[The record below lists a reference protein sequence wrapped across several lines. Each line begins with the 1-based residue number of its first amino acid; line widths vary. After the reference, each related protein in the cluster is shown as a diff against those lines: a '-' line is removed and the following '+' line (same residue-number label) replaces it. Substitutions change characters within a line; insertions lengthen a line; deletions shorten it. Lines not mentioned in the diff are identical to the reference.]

1 MSDYT
6 NFDWS
11 DVNNEVVF
19 GEEECFGSVTLSSDR
34 CNTEHL
40 AYIEIDDVNA
50 SVSLYE
56 KDLEEFIGACQSL
69 LTYIKKRNSGLNIF
83 VAGPGGLLHTVRD
96 VIEQV
101 RADGHHVYDWTSSPG
116 WEDPNRK
123 NLSQE
128 AINDARAIESADAIL
143 WVWREDWPSLGASY
157 EAGLARGLG
166 KPVVIYWPGFSTA
179 HADPNNRQQLYT
191 TAHLIYRDLECAL
204 LAIRGLVKSKKE
216 ASKS

>member
-19 GEEECFGSVTLSSDR
+19 GEEECFGSVTLSSNR

-50 SVSLYE
+50 SVSPLRE
-56 KDLEEFIGACQSL
+56 RPGGVHRSLSVTSDVHQEE
-69 LTYIKKRNSGLNIF
+69 NSGLNIF

-128 AINDARAIESADAIL
+128 AINDARAIPSADAIL
-143 WVWREDWPSLGASY
+143 WVWRRTGLRSELHTRRGWQ
-157 EAGLARGLG
+157 EAWA
-166 KPVVIYWPGFSTA
+166 KPVVISIGPDSARPTPIQITA
-179 HADPNNRQQLYT
+179 NSYTQLLT
-191 TAHLIYRDLECAL
+191 SSIATWSAP
-204 LAIRGLVKSKKE
+204 S
-216 ASKS
+216 